1 MGTLYAFAK
10 DLDNAEKYFK
20 NSIKLDSNFLDA
32 YLNLG
37 SLYFEKFDFDPALYY
52 FKKIIKKDASYFF
65 MNIVYEKMGLILKE
79 KGDIEKAIDYL
90 NKSLLIKDNPAV
102 YNNLGH
108 LYFTLKSWHV
118 AKQNFLKAFN
128 LNSKKALYAY
138 NIACCEYELN
148 NEKEAIIFLEK
159 AIDLKQI
166 MNRQLIY

>member
-1 MGTLYAFAK
+1 
-10 DLDNAEKYFK
+10 
-20 NSIKLDSNFLDA
+20 
-32 YLNLG
+32 
-37 SLYFEKFDFDPALYY
+37 
-52 FKKIIKKDASYFF
+52 

-79 KGDIEKAIDYL
+79 KGDTEKAIDYL

-108 LYFTLKSWHV
+108 LYFTLKFWHE

-138 NIACCEYELN
+138 NNACCEYEFN

-159 AIDLKQI
+159 AIDLKPDYEQATHLLAAL
-166 MNRQLIY
+166 NGNNVEKAPSNYVEELFDNYAENFENHLVKKLKYY